1 MGRMREINMEFTC
14 FQPTISR
21 KVDISA
27 LRGVVDIVEP
37 VTSRIAARSL
47 TEATYAALRS
57 DVITGRVPPGTRLP
71 AAQIASER
79 GISLNVVREA
89 LNRLAGEGLV
99 IASPQQG
106 FATAELTAE
115 DLEDLAEVRI
125 LVETE
130 ALRKSMRRGGLS
142 WESELVA
149 AHYRLAR
156 TPMTTPQLPPEA
168 LSVEWMTAHSAFHLA
183 TMSGCGSDRLME
195 IAERLSESAAIYRY
209 RARMYDL
216 GKRDVAAEHQAIM
229 NAVVARDVDLACR
242 LHTEHLRRTVRIAG
256 AARHEVH
263 AFDRSPDGS
272 ST

>member
-1 MGRMREINMEFTC
+1 MRPWPAAHSPVGEGCGPTDRAMGRMREINMEFTC

-99 IASPQQG
+99 IAAGESG
-106 FATAELTAE
+106 KAKTALQFIGILSLMLGYPYRFHYGVV
-115 DLEDLAEVRI
+115 DLGMVDLVHVGR
-125 LVETE
+125 
-130 ALRKSMRRGGLS
+130 ALIYISLFYS
-142 WESELVA
+142 L
-149 AHYRLAR
+149 L
-156 TPMTTPQLPPEA
+156 
-168 LSVEWMTAHSAFHLA
+168 
-183 TMSGCGSDRLME
+183 
-195 IAERLSESAAIYRY
+195 SAAQYVGLF
-209 RARMYDL
+209 AS
-216 GKRDVAAEHQAIM
+216 
-229 NAVVARDVDLACR
+229 AVEAKIQREKAL
-242 LHTEHLRRTVRIAG
+242 
-256 AARHEVH
+256 
-263 AFDRSPDGS
+263 
-272 ST
+272 

>member
-1 MGRMREINMEFTC
+1 M
-14 FQPTISR
+14 
-21 KVDISA
+21 DIFWRDGTFA
-27 LRGVVDIVEP
+27 IVKG
-37 VTSRIAARSL
+37 VTSPTKPRSL
-47 TEATYAALRS
+47 TETTYVALRM
-57 DVITGRVPPGTRLP
+57 DIITGQVPPGTRLR

-106 FATAELTAE
+106 FATAELTTE
-115 DLEDLAEVRI
+115 DLDDLADVRI

-130 ALRKSMRRGGLS
+130 ALRRSMRRGGLS

-156 TPMTTPQLPPEA
+156 TPMTTPESPPEA
-168 LSVEWMTAHSAFHLA
+168 LSEEWMSAHSAFHLA

-195 IAERLSESAAIYRY
+195 IAGRLSESAAIYRY

-216 GKRDVAAEHQAIM
+216 GKRDVAAEHQAIFD
-229 NAVVARDVDLACR
+229 AVVARDVELACR
-242 LHTEHLRRTVRIAG
+242 LHTEHLQRTAGIARTARRESEDLGR
-256 AARHEVH
+256 
-263 AFDRSPDGS
+263 GS
-272 ST
+272 HRPSA